1 MTREPVL
8 SAQAIAAA
16 VSAVIMLGLGMAVSL
31 GWINLNDTQM
41 GSIEKFVTALLALV
55 VLVAPQLVAA
65 FWARNRV
72 TPIADPKV
80 DGQPAALVPLVQL
93 QAMQAAAAP
102 YDVTLVNPKSVS
114 LGNYTTA
121 STPEVRN
128 E

>member
-65 FWARNRV
+65 FWARGKV
-72 TPIADPKV
+72 TPTADPKV
-80 DGQPAALVPLVQL
+80 NGEPAALVPLAQL
-93 QAMQAAAAP
+93 QAMQMAAAAP
-102 YDVTLVNPKSVS
+102 QPSAEVSHKAYD
-114 LGNYTTA
+114 Y
-121 STPEVRN
+121 E
-128 E
+128 